1 MSATT
6 VSRRSF
12 LKVTALAGG
21 GLMLGFHAL
30 SKEINGS
37 AIADEVFAPNAFLKI
52 DGAGIVTLMA
62 PNPEVG
68 QGIKTALPMLVAEEL
83 EIDWS
88 KVVIEQAP
96 LNTKDFTRQV
106 AGGSGSIRSSWESFR
121 KAGATARQML
131 INAAA
136 QTWSVGADECY
147 ADKGFVYH
155 KPSGKK
161 LGYGEL
167 ASKAAT
173 LTPPTEVKLKES
185 KDYKLIGTRV
195 RNVDTKQ
202 IVSGK
207 PLYGIDTKVEGMLYA
222 MVARPPAFGKKLKSV
237 DDTAARA
244 IPGVKNVVR
253 YENKVAVLA
262 TSTWLAKKGRDALKL
277 EWEDDGKLDST
288 EGLTESFKKLVQQ
301 KHNEPKRKDGDVEAA
316 LNSASKVVEMVFEAP
331 FLSHA
336 PMEPMNFF
344 AHVKDD
350 GSVYMMGPTQ
360 RPAGTRTDVAK
371 ALNIPEDK
379 VFVGMTRQGGGF
391 GRRLQSD
398 YSVEAAMIS
407 SLAKVPVQVIWTRE
421 DDQQGGFYRP
431 MGMYRYRAAIDAN
444 NEFNAWYL
452 ICAGVNQGNA
462 SRENS
467 FPAGAV
473 ANFQVDSHNLE
484 SKITVGPWRAPNH
497 NFIAFTEESFIDEIA
512 FALKKDPV
520 AFRLEMLDRAK
531 ANTFGKV
538 DYDVDRYK
546 AVVKMAAEMGKWG
559 TQGVNGIYKGF
570 GAHFSFGTYVAQV
583 ADISIVDGKVK
594 VHKVYCA
601 VDCGRVINYA
611 GAENQIEGGIIDG
624 LGHAMFGE
632 LTFDNGMAKQKNF
645 NTYKLIRMGDA
656 PQVEVQF
663 VKNEISPQGL
673 GEPCLPPIGAA
684 VANAIFAATGQRLRK
699 LPIALQPLTV
709 GNKM

>member
-1 MSATT
+1 MSAAT

-21 GLMLGFHAL
+21 GFMLGFQAL
-30 SKEINGS
+30 AKGAEGLP
-37 AIADEVFAPNAFLKI
+37 AEEVFAPNAFLKI
-52 DGAGIVTLMA
+52 DGAGVVSLMA

-83 EIDWS
+83 EVDWE
-88 KVVIEQAP
+88 KVVIIQAP

-106 AGGSGSIRSSWESFR
+106 AGGSGSIRSSWDSFR

-131 INAAA
+131 VEAAA
-136 QTWSVGADECY
+136 QTWGVKSDECY
-147 ADKGFVYH
+147 AEKGAVIH
-155 KPSGKK
+155 RSTGKK
-161 LGYGEL
+161 LGFGEL

-173 LTPPTEVKLKES
+173 IAVPTDIKLKDA
-185 KDYKLIGTRV
+185 KDYKLIGARV
-195 RNVDTKQ
+195 RNVDTKS
-202 IVSGK
+202 IVTGK
-207 PLYGIDTKVEGMLYA
+207 PLYGIDTKIEGMLYT

-237 DDTAARA
+237 DDSATRA
-244 IPGVKNVVR
+244 IPGVKNVVTW
-253 YENKVAVLA
+253 ENRVAVLA
-262 TSTWLAKKGRDALKL
+262 TSTWLAKKGRDALKI
-277 EWEDDGKLDST
+277 EWEDDGRLDST
-288 EGLTESFKKLVQQ
+288 EDISAMFKDLVQK
-301 KHNEPKRKDGDVEAA
+301 KHDQPKRKDGDVEAA
-316 LNSASKVVEMVFEAP
+316 LSSASKVVESVFEAP

-350 GSVYMMGPTQ
+350 GTVWMTGPTQ
-360 RPAGTRTDVAK
+360 TPARTRTEVAK
-371 ALNIPEDK
+371 ALNVSEDK
-379 VFVGMTRQGGGF
+379 IFVGMTRQGGGF
-391 GRRLQSD
+391 GRRLQAD
-398 YSVEAAMIS
+398 YSLEAAMIS
-407 SLAKVPVQVIWTRE
+407 SIAKAPVQVIWTRE

-431 MGMYRYRAAIDAN
+431 AGMYRYRAAVDGN
-444 NEFNAWYL
+444 NDFTAWYL
-452 ICAGVNQGNA
+452 IASGVNQGNA

-473 ANFQVDSHNLE
+473 KNFQVDSHNLE

-512 FALKKDPV
+512 HAVKKDPV
-520 AFRLEMLDRAK
+520 AFRLELLDRAK
-531 ANTFGKV
+531 ANNFGKV

-546 AVVKMAAEMGKWG
+546 AVVKTAAEMGKWG
-559 TQGVNGIYKGF
+559 TQGVNKIYKGF

-583 ADISIVDGKVK
+583 ADISITDGKVK

-624 LGHAMFGE
+624 LGHALYGE
-632 LTFDNGMAKQKNF
+632 LTFEKGMAKQKNF
-645 NTYKLIRMGDA
+645 HTYKLIRMADA
-656 PQVEVQF
+656 PEIEVKF
-663 VKNEISPQGL
+663 INTDASPQGL
-673 GEPCLPPIGAA
+673 GEPCLPPIAAA
-684 VANAIFAATGQRLRK
+684 VSNAIFAATGQRLRK

-709 GNKM
+709 GSKM

>member
-1 MSATT
+1 
-6 VSRRSF
+6 
-12 LKVTALAGG
+12 
-21 GLMLGFHAL
+21 MLGFQAL
-30 SKEINGS
+30 AKEMS
-37 AIADEVFAPNAFLKI
+37 DFPADEVFAPNAFLKI
-52 DGAGIVTLMA
+52 DGSGIVSLMA

-83 EIDWS
+83 EVDWA
-88 KVVIEQAP
+88 KVVIIQAP

-106 AGGSGSIRSSWESFR
+106 AGGSGSIRSSWDSFR

-131 INAAA
+131 IEAGA
-136 QTWSVGADECY
+136 QTWGVPVDECY
-147 ADKGFVYH
+147 AEKGFIVH
-155 KPSGKK
+155 RSSGKK

-167 ASKAAT
+167 ASKAASVAV
-173 LTPPTEVKLKES
+173 PTDVKLKDA
-185 KDYKLIGTRV
+185 KDYKLIGSRI
-195 RNVDTKQ
+195 RNVDTKS
-202 IVSGK
+202 IVTGK
-207 PLYGIDTKVEGMLYA
+207 PLYGIDTKIEGMLYT

-244 IPGVKNVVR
+244 IPGVKNVVTW
-253 YENKVAVLA
+253 ENRVAVLA
-262 TSTWLAKKGRDALKL
+262 TSTWVAKKGRDALKI
-277 EWEDDGKLDST
+277 EWEDDGRLDST
-288 EGLTESFKKLVQQ
+288 EEISAMFKDLVQK
-301 KHNEPKRKDGDVEAA
+301 KHDQPKRKDGDVDAA
-316 LNSASKVVEMVFEAP
+316 LASASKVVESVFEAP

-350 GSVYMMGPTQ
+350 GSVCMTGPTQ
-360 RPAGTRTDVAK
+360 TPARTRADVAK
-371 ALNIPEDK
+371 ALNIAEDK

-391 GRRLQSD
+391 GRRLQAD
-398 YSVEAAMIS
+398 YSLEAAMIS
-407 SLAKVPVQVIWTRE
+407 SIAKAPVQVIWTRE

-431 MGMYRYRAAIDAN
+431 AGMYRYRAAIDSN
-444 NEFNAWYL
+444 NDFTAWYL
-452 ICAGVNQGNA
+452 IASGVNQGNA

-473 ANFQVDSHNLE
+473 KNFQVDSHNLE

-512 FALKKDPV
+512 HALKKDPV
-520 AFRLEMLDRAK
+520 AFRLELLDRAK

-538 DYDVDRYK
+538 DYDVERYK
-546 AVVKMAAEMGKWG
+546 AVVKTAADMGKWG
-559 TQGVNGIYKGF
+559 TQGVNKIYKGF

-583 ADISIVDGKVK
+583 ADISITDGKVK

-624 LGHAMFGE
+624 LGHALYGE
-632 LTFDNGMAKQKNF
+632 LTFDKGTAKQKNF
-645 NTYKLIRMGDA
+645 NTYKLIRMVDA
-656 PQVEVQF
+656 PEIEVKF
-663 VKNEISPQGL
+663 INTDASPQGL
-673 GEPCLPPIGAA
+673 GEPCLPPIAAA
-684 VANAIFAATGQRLRK
+684 VSNAIFAATGQRLRK

-709 GNKM
+709 GSKM

>member
-1 MSATT
+1 MTASK

-21 GLMLGFHAL
+21 GLMIGFHAL
-30 SKEINGS
+30 SKET
-37 AIADEVFAPNAFLKI
+37 AAVALADEVFIPNAFIKI

-96 LNTKDFTRQV
+96 LNTKDYTRQV
-106 AGGSGSIRSSWESFR
+106 AGGSGSIRSSWDSFR
-121 KAGATARQML
+121 KAGATARHML
-131 INAAA
+131 IDAAA
-136 QTWSVGADECY
+136 QTWSVPFEECY
-147 ADKGFVYH
+147 AEKGFVIH

-167 ASKAAT
+167 ASKAASIT
-173 LTPPTEVKLKES
+173 APADVKLKES

-195 RNVDTKQ
+195 RNIDTKS
-202 IVSGK
+202 IITGK
-207 PLYGIDTKVEGMLYA
+207 PLYGIDTKIDGMLYA

-244 IPGVKNVVR
+244 IPGVKNVVSW
-253 YENKVAVLA
+253 ENKVAVLA

-277 EWEDDGKLDST
+277 EWEDDGKLDTT
-288 EGLTESFKKLVQQ
+288 EDMTESFKQLVQK
-301 KHNEPKRKDGDVEAA
+301 KHEQPKRKDGDVEAA
-316 LNSASKVVEMVFEAP
+316 LASASKVIERVFEAP

-350 GSVYMMGPTQ
+350 GTVWMTGPTQ
-360 RPAGTRTDVAK
+360 TPARTRAEVAK

-379 VFVGMTRQGGGF
+379 IFVGMTRQGGGF
-391 GRRLQSD
+391 GRRLQAD
-398 YSVEAAMIS
+398 YSVEAAMVS
-407 SLAKVPVQVIWTRE
+407 SLAKAPVQVIWTRE
-421 DDQQGGFYRP
+421 DDQQGGYYRP
-431 MGMYRYRAAIDAN
+431 MGMYRYRAAIDSN
-444 NEFNAWYL
+444 NEFSAWYL
-452 ICAGVNQGNA
+452 IAVGVNQGNA
-462 SRENS
+462 SRENA

-473 ANFQVDSHNLE
+473 PNFQVDSHNYE
-484 SKITVGPWRAPNH
+484 SKITTGPWRAPNH

-512 FALKKDPV
+512 HTLKKDPV

-531 ANTFGKV
+531 ANAFGKL
-538 DYDVDRYK
+538 DADADRYK
-546 AVVKMAAEMGKWG
+546 AVIKMAAEMGKWG
-559 TQGVNGIYKGF
+559 TQGVKGVYKGF

-594 VHKVYCA
+594 VLKVYCA

-624 LGHAMFGE
+624 LGHALFGE
-632 LTFDNGMAKQKNF
+632 LTFDKGMAKQKNF
-645 NTYKLIRMGDA
+645 NTYKLIRMADA
-656 PQVEVQF
+656 PEIEVQF
-663 VKNEISPQGL
+663 VKNEINPQGL

-684 VANAIFAATGQRLRK
+684 VANAVFAATGQRLSK

-709 GNKM
+709 GPKM